1 MNERRHDRPSRLR
14 LRFTQLKH
22 DARLRDAVTA
32 SLRVVQGV
40 VSVETS
46 ASSGGIQ
53 IHYDRAT
60 GSTRKF
66 WNDIEA
72 VLLANHLH
80 HATKPLDRQTHAP
93 ISALGHKVAEGVA
106 STLVNKLIERSA
118 IALVAA
124 LL

>member
-1 MNERRHDRPSRLR
+1 MNERKNHRPGHLR

-40 VSVETS
+40 ISVESS
-46 ASSGGIQ
+46 AFSGGIL
-53 IHYDRAT
+53 IHFDRAT

-72 VLLANHLH
+72 VLLAHHLRH
-80 HATKPLDRQTHAP
+80 PTRSFDYQTHAP
-93 ISALGHKVAEGVA
+93 VSTLGHKVAEGVA
-106 STLVNKLIERSA
+106 ATLVNKLIERSA